1 MNIQLVRYDLEE
13 FTIVML
19 QTDKHGVISLIEIIQ
34 KKIYDLNTKHEYSE
48 ESDRIT
54 INFRVSIAYIGI
66 KKDYNDYIIRQIKLY
81 IYLKKKVEMHIHIFN
96 KYNF

>member
-1 MNIQLVRYDLEE
+1 M
-13 FTIVML
+13 
-19 QTDKHGVISLIEIIQ
+19 VICVIAKTKIDTYQ
-34 KKIYDLNTKHEYSE
+34 KFFDNYKIYDLNTKHEYSE

-66 KKDYNDYIIRQIKLY
+66 KKDYNDYIIRQINLY
-81 IYLKKKVEMHIHIFN
+81 IYLKKKAEMHIHIFN